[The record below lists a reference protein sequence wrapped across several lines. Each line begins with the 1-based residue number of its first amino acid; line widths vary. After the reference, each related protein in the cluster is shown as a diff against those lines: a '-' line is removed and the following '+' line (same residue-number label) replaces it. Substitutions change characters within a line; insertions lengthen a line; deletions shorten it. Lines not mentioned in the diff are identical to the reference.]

1 MLCTS
6 IHAYRSLKLGIVK
19 AGDDAILSK
28 SVNILWAWTAY
39 REDIGYLQGMP
50 QLAGLLFCSLVTT
63 DVLFGFYSM
72 DMEEI
77 QKFEIFF

>member
-28 SVNILWAWTAY
+28 SGKFLQNISSACEMARDLPA
-39 REDIGYLQGMP
+39 IGGICGFIG
-50 QLAGLLFCSLVTT
+50 AVASLYTNVKKAPIAEK
-63 DVLFGFYSM
+63 GCC
-72 DMEEI
+72 
-77 QKFEIFF
+77 